1 MHPPYLTEKQ
11 IKSFFNNKF
20 WNNDKSKYNFNKKFS
35 SYYKLSYAGDIFV
48 RTRKK
53 IDEFRSSHWRYSV
66 KKVFLEIPQNSQENT
81 CASVSFLIKL
91 LALGVT
97 QVISC
102 GFRKISKNNF
112 STEHL
117 WTTASMSCIK
127 FHKTRTSI
135 LFYLH
140 FLFSSKDRLPDALK
154 SFVVYKFNCSG
165 CQYHYK
171 TPLSNNNEWAFGN
184 SQKVVQTETL
194 IKKSNL

>member
-1 MHPPYLTEKQ
+1 MYPPYLTEKQ

-66 KKVFLEIPQNSQENT
+66 KKVFLEIPQNPQENT

-91 LALGVT
+91 LVLGVA

-154 SFVVYKFNCSG
+154 SLVVYKFNCSG

-171 TPLSNNNEWAFGN
+171 TPLSNNNE
-184 SQKVVQTETL
+184 
-194 IKKSNL
+194 